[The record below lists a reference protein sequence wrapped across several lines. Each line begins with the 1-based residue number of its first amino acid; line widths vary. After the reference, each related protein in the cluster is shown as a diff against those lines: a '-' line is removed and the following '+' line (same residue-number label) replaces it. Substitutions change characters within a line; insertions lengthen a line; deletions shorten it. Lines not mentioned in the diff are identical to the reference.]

1 MLDVL
6 YDTDGDGKD
15 DNLVQGFKYRLRPD
29 HDKQFSGRDQSG
41 EGDREKDQGIGALT
55 DKGRY
60 DRS

>member
-1 MLDVL
+1 MV
-6 YDTDGDGKD
+6 TED